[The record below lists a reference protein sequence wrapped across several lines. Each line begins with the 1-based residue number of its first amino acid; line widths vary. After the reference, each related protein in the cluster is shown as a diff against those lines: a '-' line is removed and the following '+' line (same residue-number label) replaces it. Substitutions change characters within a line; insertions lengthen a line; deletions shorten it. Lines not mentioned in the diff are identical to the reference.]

1 MSVKGFESMKERVF
15 FEEFDSIYYYHG
27 STQNWSMKGF
37 HFHKQYEIILFL
49 NDGATLE
56 VENCVYPVQKGDLF
70 LINNKEYHR
79 TCGVEGKDYARYV
92 LMFDPEMLSSMKD
105 AFQYD
110 FKEFFEQRRENFMHK
125 LSLEGENLAKIERL
139 FLEVEQY
146 AGEKNDPVAKVN
158 LKLTIL
164 RLLISVN
171 EMYHFLVYDGNENV
185 LLEQESVDFESPV
198 LYRER
203 IEQIKKYICIHAEDK
218 LDLDHIAQKFYMNRY
233 YLSHYFKKE
242 TGFTILQYIT
252 NQKMMLAK
260 TLLRDGV
267 SITEAAIR
275 LSYSSDSH
283 FISVFKKNVGITP
296 KKYAQ
301 SKKQ

>member
-1 MSVKGFESMKERVF
+1 MKERVF

-27 STQNWSMKGF
+27 STQNCSMKGF

>member
-1 MSVKGFESMKERVF
+1 MKERVF

-146 AGEKNDPVAKVN
+146 TGEKNDPVAKVN

>member
-1 MSVKGFESMKERVF
+1 MGLNFGKIGEKLHNSFKRFKKEKPVPEENAENVKAPRLSEEAYDLLVRL

-146 AGEKNDPVAKVN
+146 AGEKNDPVVKVN

-164 RLLISVN
+164 RLLIAVN

-203 IEQIKKYICIHAEDK
+203 IEQIKNSDDYEEFLNSDEAV
-218 LDLDHIAQKFYMNRY
+218 N
-233 YLSHYFKKE
+233 
-242 TGFTILQYIT
+242 
-252 NQKMMLAK
+252 
-260 TLLRDGV
+260 LLRMLGV
-267 SITEAAIR
+267 DFT
-275 LSYSSDSH
+275 
-283 FISVFKKNVGITP
+283 
-296 KKYAQ
+296 
-301 SKKQ
+301 

>member
-1 MSVKGFESMKERVF
+1 MKERVF

-218 LDLDHIAQKFYMNRY
+218 LDLDQIAQKFYMNRY

-260 TLLRDGV
+260 TLLRDGI

>member
-1 MSVKGFESMKERVF
+1 MKERVF

-146 AGEKNDPVAKVN
+146 AGEKNDPVVKVN

>member
-1 MSVKGFESMKERVF
+1 
-15 FEEFDSIYYYHG
+15 
-27 STQNWSMKGF
+27 
-37 HFHKQYEIILFL
+37 
-49 NDGATLE
+49 
-56 VENCVYPVQKGDLF
+56 
-70 LINNKEYHR
+70 
-79 TCGVEGKDYARYV
+79 
-92 LMFDPEMLSSMKD
+92 
-105 AFQYD
+105 
-110 FKEFFEQRRENFMHK
+110 
-125 LSLEGENLAKIERL
+125 
-139 FLEVEQY
+139 
-146 AGEKNDPVAKVN
+146 
-158 LKLTIL
+158 
-164 RLLISVN
+164 
-171 EMYHFLVYDGNENV
+171 
-185 LLEQESVDFESPV
+185 
-198 LYRER
+198 
-203 IEQIKKYICIHAEDK
+203 
-218 LDLDHIAQKFYMNRY
+218 MNRY

>member
-1 MSVKGFESMKERVF
+1 MKERVF

-27 STQNWSMKGF
+27 STQNWSMNGF

-56 VENCVYPVQKGDLF
+56 VENCVYPVKKGDLF

-146 AGEKNDPVAKVN
+146 TGEKDDPVAKVN

-164 RLLISVN
+164 RLLIAVN
-171 EMYHFLVYDGNENV
+171 EMYHFLVYDANESI
-185 LLEQESVDFESPV
+185 LPEQESVDFESPV